1 MDNFQQLIVISHNI
15 QPNRLSQI
23 AQLAGLNVHQL
34 SLEQSLQLPAGNRL
48 LLAFDPGI
56 ALPDRRLQ
64 QQLQRLQQIGAV
76 VFYNLSDRQ
85 LDEYTALQL
94 GLRGILYRD
103 LSLDKLLLALKTL
116 MAGQL
121 YFSVEVL
128 SRRLD
133 ELNEQHQSVPDLNLL
148 CSMTRQERKI
158 IALVAQGARNKE
170 IADSL
175 NISAHTVKAH
185 MATIF
190 RKSQARNRV
199 DLLRLL
205 HQPAGMLL

>member
-1 MDNFQQLIVISHNI
+1 MDNFQQLIVICHKP
-15 QPNRLSQI
+15 QPNRLTQI
-23 AQLAGLNVHQL
+23 AQLAGISVQQL
-34 SLEQSLQLPAGNRL
+34 SPEQSALLPTGHRL
-48 LLAFDPGI
+48 LLAYDPGST
-56 ALPDRRLQ
+56 LPDRRLQ
-64 QQLQRLQQIGAV
+64 QQLLRLQQVGAV
-76 VFYNLSDRQ
+76 VLYNLSERQ
-85 LDEYTALQL
+85 MDEYTALQF
-94 GLRGILYRD
+94 GLRGLLFRE
-103 LSLDKLLLALKTL
+103 LALDKLLLALKTL

-133 ELNEQHQSVPDLNLL
+133 ELNEQSIPAPDLTLL

-190 RKSQARNRV
+190 RKSHARNRV